1 MKAKFLFA
9 FLSTTLF
16 TSAAYAGLP
25 EGILAYDTQQYQ
37 KAFEEFTYLTDE
49 GNPTATFY
57 LAKMYDEGLG
67 VDKDE

>member
-37 KAFEEFTYLTDE
+37 KAFEVFNGRRQSDGDFL
-49 GNPTATFY
+49 
-57 LAKMYDEGLG
+57 LG
-67 VDKDE
+67 QNV